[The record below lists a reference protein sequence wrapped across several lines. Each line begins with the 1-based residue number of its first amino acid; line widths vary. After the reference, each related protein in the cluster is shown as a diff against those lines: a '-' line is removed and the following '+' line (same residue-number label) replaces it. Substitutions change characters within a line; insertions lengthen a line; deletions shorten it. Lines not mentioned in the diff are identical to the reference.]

1 LIYINF
7 TKDFNADIF
16 NINQKLKTK
25 DVQTTA
31 GLFSGWKNLIS
42 VDISNLELKNNKDMS
57 FMFNQCSSLKN
68 IVFGDINTENVE
80 NMSYMFASCI
90 NLESLDITMFN
101 IGN

>member
-1 LIYINF
+1 
-7 TKDFNADIF
+7 
-16 NINQKLKTK
+16 
-25 DVQTTA
+25 
-31 GLFSGWKNLIS
+31 
-42 VDISNLELKNNKDMS
+42 MS